1 VLKVIICLIFLSKPR
16 KEAEMA
22 MERPKFEKHSC
33 FEETPPGDFPDH
45 LITPP
50 NDNGFYPGFQSESL
64 LSQIPSAGCV
74 WSPNKGLD
82 LILSKLQEEEIP
94 GKGYVEQYLRNQYR
108 RNLRPSSMRNSFRT
122 IRSFLRSVKEWGKGH
137 LEQISREDL
146 AKFVEHEQDRGS
158 KASTVRMRLATV
170 KAFLRFV
177 IEAGVVDPDV
187 ISKRMI
193 IKVPDSLPRA
203 IEPDDENKLISVIDD
218 VRNRTMILLLLRSGM
233 RIGELLN
240 TRFSDVNLKDRK
252 IDIWEAQKNRV
263 GRVVYF
269 SDDARGALK
278 AWLKIRD
285 PKKELVFYALGRD
298 TMSYSAARSMFCKY
312 IEKAGLSHKGYTL
325 HCLRH
330 SNASSLL
337 NAGMPLEC
345 LKELLGHSSVEVTRR
360 YARLTNKTR
369 EKEYFKAMSK
379 IERGEI
385 DGHYRVDLELQEIL
399 EEKEL
404 LTTHSEELPEHP

>member
-1 VLKVIICLIFLSKPR
+1 
-16 KEAEMA
+16 MA
-22 MERPKFEKHSC
+22 MERLTLEKHNR
-33 FEETPPGDFPDH
+33 FRQTPQGNLHDH
-45 LITPP
+45 LIIPP
-50 NDNGFYPGFQSESL
+50 DDNEFYQVFQPESL
-64 LSQIPSAGCV
+64 
-74 WSPNKGLD
+74 PNQV
-82 LILSKLQEEEIP
+82 LSKEEVRHLGSRNLLSADKDLNCILGKLWEEEIP
-94 GKGYVEQYLRNQYR
+94 GKEYFEQYLRNQYR
-108 RNLRPSSMRNSFRT
+108 RNLRSSTMRNSFRT
-122 IRSFLRSVKEWGKGH
+122 IGSFLRSVKGWGKSH
-137 LEQISREDL
+137 VEQISREDL
-146 AKFVEHEQDRGS
+146 AKFVEYEQDRGS
-158 KASTVRMRLATV
+158 KASTVRMRLACV
-170 KAFLRFV
+170 KAFMRFL
-177 IEAGVVDPDV
+177 IEAEVVHPEV

-203 IEPDDENKLISVIDD
+203 IEPDDEEKLLSVIDD
-218 VRNRTMILLLLRSGM
+218 VRNRAMILLLLRTGM

-240 TRFSDVNLKDRK
+240 TLVKDINLKEQK
-252 IDIWEAQKNRV
+252 INIWEAQKNRV

-269 SDDARGALK
+269 SDDAHGALK

-285 PKKELVFYALGRD
+285 PKKELVFYAQGHN

-330 SNASSLL
+330 SSASSLL

-399 EEKEL
+399 KEKEL
-404 LTTHSEELPEHP
+404 LTTHSEELPQYP

>member
-1 VLKVIICLIFLSKPR
+1 VR
-16 KEAEMA
+16 
-22 MERPKFEKHSC
+22 
-33 FEETPPGDFPDH
+33 G
-45 LITPP
+45 
-50 NDNGFYPGFQSESL
+50 
-64 LSQIPSAGCV
+64 
-74 WSPNKGLD
+74 W
-82 LILSKLQEEEIP
+82 
-94 GKGYVEQYLRNQYR
+94 GKGY
-108 RNLRPSSMRNSFRT
+108 
-122 IRSFLRSVKEWGKGH
+122 
-137 LEQISREDL
+137 LEEITREDL
-146 AKFVEHEQDRGS
+146 AKFVEHEQDRGL
-158 KASTVRMRLATV
+158 KPSTVRMRLASV
-170 KAFLRFV
+170 KAFMRFL
-177 IEAGVVDPDV
+177 IETEIVHPEV

-203 IEPDDENKLISVIDD
+203 IEPDDEEKFLSVIDD
-218 VRNRTMILLLLRSGM
+218 VRNRAIILLLLRTGM

-240 TRFSDVNLKDRK
+240 TLLRDVNLKEQK

-269 SDDARGALK
+269 SDDANGALK

-285 PKKELVFYALGRD
+285 SEKEHVFYALGRD
-298 TMSYSAARSMFCKY
+298 TMSYSAARNMFCKY
-312 IEKAGLSHKGYTL
+312 IEKAGLSYKGYTL

-360 YARLTNKTR
+360 YARLTNMTR

-385 DGHYRVDLELQEIL
+385 DGHYRVDIELQEIL
-399 EEKEL
+399 KEKEL
-404 LTTHSEELPEHP
+404 LTTHSEKLPQHP

>member
-1 VLKVIICLIFLSKPR
+1 
-16 KEAEMA
+16 MA
-22 MERPKFEKHSC
+22 MERPRFEKHNC
-33 FEETPPGDFPDH
+33 FGETPPGNFPDH

-50 NDNGFYPGFQSESL
+50 NDTEFYSKFQSESL
-64 LSQIPSAGCV
+64 LSEIPPAGCIL
-74 WSPNKGLD
+74 SPNKGLD
-82 LILSKLQEEEIP
+82 RILSKLQEEELL
-94 GKGYVEQYLRNQYR
+94 GKGYVEKYLRNQYR
-108 RNLRPSSMRNSFRT
+108 RNLKLSSIQHSFGI
-122 IRSFLRSVKEWGKGH
+122 IRSFLRTVKDRGKGH

-146 AKFVEHEQDRGS
+146 ARFVEHEQDRGS
-158 KASTVRMRLATV
+158 KASTVRMRLATI

-187 ISKRMI
+187 IAKRMI

-203 IEPDDENKLISVIDD
+203 IEPYDEEKLLSVIDD
-218 VRNRTMILLLLRSGM
+218 VRNRAMILLLVRTGM

-240 TRFSDVNLKDRK
+240 TLVTDVNLKERK
-252 IDIWEAQKNRV
+252 INIWEAQKNRV

-285 PKKELVFYALGRD
+285 PKKELVFYALRRN

-345 LKELLGHSSVEVTRR
+345 LKELLGHGSVEVTRR

-399 EEKEL
+399 EEKKL
-404 LTTHSEELPEHP
+404 FSAYGEELSEHP

>member
-1 VLKVIICLIFLSKPR
+1 
-16 KEAEMA
+16 MA
-22 MERPKFEKHSC
+22 MERAEFEKHNC
-33 FEETPPGDFPDH
+33 LGGTHLGKFPDP

-50 NDNGFYPGFQSESL
+50 NDDESYPGFQLESL
-64 LSQIPSAGCV
+64 PSQIPPAGCL

-82 LILSKLQEEEIP
+82 RILSKLQEEEIP
-94 GKGYVEQYLRNQYR
+94 GKGYVEEYLRSQYR
-108 RNLRPSSMRNSFRT
+108 RNLRLSSMRNSFRT
-122 IRSFLRSVKEWGKGH
+122 ISFFLRAVKDWGKSH

-146 AKFVEHEQDRGS
+146 ARFVEYEQDRGS

-170 KAFLRFV
+170 KAFMRFL
-177 IEAGVVDPDV
+177 IEDSVVHADV
-187 ISKRMI
+187 LSKRMI
-193 IKVPDSLPRA
+193 VKVPDSLPRA
-203 IEPDDENKLISVIDD
+203 IEPDDERDLLSVIDD
-218 VRNRTMILLLLRSGM
+218 IRNRAMILLLLRTGM

-240 TRFSDVNLKDRK
+240 TQVRDVNLKERK

-269 SDDARGALK
+269 SDDAHDALK

-285 PKKELVFYALGRD
+285 SKKELVFYAMGRD

-379 IERGEI
+379 IERGDI

-399 EEKEL
+399 KEKEL
-404 LTTHSEELPEHP
+404 LATHSEELPEHP